1 MVCKDLAVVSI
12 FKSSPVLLRAKG
24 DDFEVIELSDDRQE
38 YDDMEGSGRDK
49 ALSMKGGFVTGEFAG
64 ASSLRFEVETALR
77 RGDFAGVGGLI
88 FSVFSG
94 VEDGL
99 AGVLDI

>member
-1 MVCKDLAVVSI
+1 MGCKDLAVVSS
-12 FKSSPVLLRAKG
+12 FKSSPVLLGAKG
-24 DDFEVIELSDDRQE
+24 DDFELSDDRQE
-38 YDDMEGSGRDK
+38 YDGMEGSGRDN
-49 ALSMKGGFVTGEFAG
+49 ALSMKGGLVTGEFAG
-64 ASSLRFEVETALR
+64 ESSPRFKAETALR

-99 AGVLDI
+99 AGVLDL